1 MIYLTFYHFKLEETS
16 LFLLS
21 STLPPAVSPFGSPH
35 PQLSFTISLIT
46 LRKQTSYPHFRVSH
60 TSHHPI
66 FFPSP
71 TELMLF
77 FFFGSIFITHTQRE
91 KNKIKWDNISKIN
104 NKSHP
109 QIRKKKNFFLL
120 HLSQLLSTN
129 SLLLLVML
137 LLTIFFSLS
146 DFYLFFNFFFL
157 SNPTRCWHELY
168 KKLKTLPSN
177 WGHFTYILN
186 IYIYKKPPSGYTDIL
201 CLSILIPCFVQCR
214 RRRHATTKR
223 CATRRASS
231 WFTLF
236 IFISYSFQFFCSS
249 PRDSTCWAL
258 LPGRKSYRL

>member
-109 QIRKKKNFFLL
+109 QIRKKIIFFFTTSVTAVINEFTTTFSNATTNYFLL
-120 HLSQLLSTN
+120 FIRFLL
-129 SLLLLVML
+129 
-137 LLTIFFSLS
+137 IF
-146 DFYLFFNFFFL
+146 
-157 SNPTRCWHELY
+157 
-168 KKLKTLPSN
+168 
-177 WGHFTYILN
+177 
-186 IYIYKKPPSGYTDIL
+186 
-201 CLSILIPCFVQCR
+201 
-214 RRRHATTKR
+214 
-223 CATRRASS
+223 
-231 WFTLF
+231 
-236 IFISYSFQFFCSS
+236 
-249 PRDSTCWAL
+249 
-258 LPGRKSYRL
+258 